1 MPEYKWIVR
10 FIILSHIASWLLVP
24 ASCVKWTFD
33 FLLRWCWLVIWSRG
47 AVFAFNEGHVLRRA
61 SLCLLHASR
70 GACRPVPCPT
80 LAGSSSPTYP
90 KSLNPNPPPSPV
102 PCPQQKLNKVP
113 SRSERTLNPFHRN
126 CKLGLPPKTPF
137 ARPGLHPLPPPR
149 GLFGI
154 SALAWGRA
162 SAGSCHGRSKVLA
175 SVAGSCAPAP
185 AHSRRALHEVLG
197 LRMF

>member
-1 MPEYKWIVR
+1 MQ
-10 FIILSHIASWLLVP
+10 
-24 ASCVKWTFD
+24 
-33 FLLRWCWLVIWSRG
+33 
-47 AVFAFNEGHVLRRA
+47 
-61 SLCLLHASR
+61 
-70 GACRPVPCPT
+70 
-80 LAGSSSPTYP
+80 SSPLMKATFSDGLRYACSMRRGEHAAP
-90 KSLNPNPPPSPV
+90 FLVLNPNPPPSPV

-149 GLFGI
+149 GLLGI

-162 SAGSCHGRSKVLA
+162 SAGSCRGRSKVLA